1 MQLDKI
7 FSSNMVFPKG
17 KEIWF
22 YGTGKGNV
30 KITFDGEQKTAV
42 SCGDEW
48 KICFSPRDFGGP
60 YSAVIRMDNE
70 TVELQNIY
78 VELVFLMAG
87 QSNMQFKL
95 KESTEKHYISN
106 PLVRLFST
114 YRIED
119 TDCFHSADGWVV
131 CDEKTAGEWS
141 AIAYYVGNMVSEK
154 LNVAVGLIS
163 CYQGASVIE
172 SWLPEGTLEKNGI
185 AVTDSG
191 KHPDHFCDLYSAW
204 NSDGTLYEKVFKQ
217 ILPFSVSAVVWY
229 QGESD
234 ASDGEAPFYRDELK
248 LLIDTWRK
256 DLGDASLP
264 FVIVQIAEHSGKGES
279 WRVIQ
284 KAQYE
289 IQHEVNDVK
298 TVISADV
305 CEKDVIHPPTKDRL
319 SKRIADALRGM
330 IKI

>member
-7 FSSNMVFPKG
+7 FSSNMFFPKG
-17 KEIWF
+17 KEICF

-30 KITFDGEQKTAV
+30 KIIFDGEEKSV
-42 SCGDEW
+42 DFCGDEW

-131 CDEKTAGEWS
+131 CDEKTA
-141 AIAYYVGNMVSEK
+141 
-154 LNVAVGLIS
+154 
-163 CYQGASVIE
+163 
-172 SWLPEGTLEKNGI
+172 
-185 AVTDSG
+185 
-191 KHPDHFCDLYSAW
+191 
-204 NSDGTLYEKVFKQ
+204 
-217 ILPFSVSAVVWY
+217 
-229 QGESD
+229 
-234 ASDGEAPFYRDELK
+234 
-248 LLIDTWRK
+248 
-256 DLGDASLP
+256 
-264 FVIVQIAEHSGKGES
+264 
-279 WRVIQ
+279 
-284 KAQYE
+284 
-289 IQHEVNDVK
+289 
-298 TVISADV
+298 DV
-305 CEKDVIHPPTKDRL
+305 CEKDEIHPPTKDEL
-319 SKRIADALRGM
+319 SQRIADTLCGM
-330 IKI
+330 I